1 MQLPSPDT
9 DRGNIEVEDLL
20 KILLGLAV
28 VWLILEVVGEVL
40 GIVGWLLG
48 PLQPLVGLVIVVLIV
63 LWFLDRI

>member
-1 MQLPSPDT
+1 MQLLSPDT